1 MQIYYLSEDSDYEPH
16 RTGHVEG
23 NDEYMPVEESGNMIL
38 VRYHRLFLHFFHTG
52 VGAQCIVQ
60 QR

>member
-1 MQIYYLSEDSDYEPH
+1 MQTSYLSEDTDFEPD

-38 VRYHRLFLHFFHTG
+38 VRYHPLFLFLFDTG

-60 QR
+60 QP